1 MMKNF
6 HKAAGM
12 RRGFIVSAVLAL
24 TLAFA
29 AVAYGTVREV
39 GALTLFTAPTC
50 QDNNC
55 QVLTRTT
62 AFQLKVGNKSN
73 VSRVPRDGQ
82 VVAYTLYLPPVVSK
96 FYTYFSTT
104 FGGAPTA
111 RVSVLRR
118 SPRKGVTKYRY
129 SLVAQSDKLNVKHY
143 LGGTPTFALPK
154 PLPVKK
160 GDVIALT
167 TDSWIPNF
175 VVRAEDATSTWRAS
189 RPKDK
194 CARVGTDITNL
205 TTPRMHEVLN
215 QIKQYN
221 CGYTGARLL
230 YHATIVDTPTKTNS
244 SKK

>member
-1 MMKNF
+1 
-6 HKAAGM
+6 M
-12 RRGFIVSAVLAL
+12 RRGFVVSAVLAL

-29 AVAYGTVREV
+29 AAAYGTVREV
-39 GALTLFTAPTC
+39 GATSLFTAPTC
-50 QDNNC
+50 ENDSC

-62 AFQLKVGNKSN
+62 AFQLKVGNRSN
-73 VSRVPRDGQ
+73 VSRVPRNGS

-118 SPRKGVTKYRY
+118 TPRKGVTKYRY
-129 SLVAQSDKLNVKHY
+129 TLVAQSKKLNVKSY
-143 LGGTPTFALPK
+143 LGGTPTFALPA

-175 VVRAEDATSTWRAS
+175 VVRTEDATSTWRAS

-205 TTPRMHEVLN
+205 TTPRMHETIN
-215 QIKQYN
+215 QIRQYN

-230 YHATIVDTPTKTNS
+230 YHATIVDTPPKTNT

>member
-1 MMKNF
+1 
-6 HKAAGM
+6 M
-12 RRGFIVSAVLAL
+12 RRGFVVSAVLAL

-29 AVAYGTVREV
+29 AAAYGTVREV
-39 GALTLFTAPTC
+39 GSTSLFTAPTC
-50 QDNNC
+50 ENDSC

-62 AFQLKVGNKSN
+62 AFQLKVGNRKT
-73 VSRVPRDGQ
+73 VSRVPRNGT

-111 RVSVLRR
+111 RISILRR
-118 SPRKGVTKYRY
+118 TPRKGVTRYRY
-129 SLVAQSDKLNVKHY
+129 TLKAQSKKLNVKNY
-143 LGGTPTFALPK
+143 LGGSPTFALNE
-154 PLPVKK
+154 PLAVRR

-167 TDSWIPNF
+167 TNSWIPNF
-175 VVRAEDATSTWRAS
+175 VVRNEDATSTWRAS
-189 RPKDK
+189 RPKNK

-205 TTPRMHEVLN
+205 TTPRMHEKID

-230 YHATIVDTPTKTNS
+230 YHATVVDTPKKTNS
-244 SKK
+244 SKKKKK

>member
-1 MMKNF
+1 MMKNS
-6 HKAAGM
+6 HRAAGM
-12 RRGFIVSAVLAL
+12 RRGFVVSAVLAL

-29 AVAYGTVREV
+29 AAAYGTVREV
-39 GALTLFTAPTC
+39 GATSLFTAPTC
-50 QDNNC
+50 ENDSC

-62 AFQLKVGNKSN
+62 AFQLKVGNRSN
-73 VSRVPRDGQ
+73 VSRVPRNGS

-118 SPRKGVTKYRY
+118 APRKGVTKYRY

-160 GDVIALT
+160 GDVVALT

-175 VVRAEDATSTWRAS
+175 VVRAEDSASTWRAS
-189 RPKDK
+189 RPKGK

-205 TTPRMHEVLN
+205 TTPRMHETIN

-221 CGYTGARLL
+221 CGYEGARLL
-230 YHATIVDTPTKTNS
+230 YHTTIVDTPTKTNS

>member
-1 MMKNF
+1 
-6 HKAAGM
+6 M
-12 RRGFIVSAVLAL
+12 RRGFVVSAVLAL

-29 AVAYGTVREV
+29 AAAYGTVREV
-39 GALTLFTAPTC
+39 GSTSLFTAPTC
-50 QDNNC
+50 ENDSC

-62 AFQLKVGNKSN
+62 AFQLKVGNRAN
-73 VSRVPRDGQ
+73 VSRVPRDGS

-118 SPRKGVTKYRY
+118 APRKGVTKYRY
-129 SLVAQSDKLNVKHY
+129 SLVAQSDKLNVKSY
-143 LGGTPTFALPK
+143 LGGTPTFALAK
-154 PLPVKK
+154 PLPVKR
-160 GDVIALT
+160 GDVVALT

-175 VVRAEDATSTWRAS
+175 VVRTEDATSTWRAS

-205 TTPRMHEVLN
+205 TTPRMHETID

-230 YHATIVDTPTKTNS
+230 YHTTIVDTPPKTNPA
-244 SKK
+244 KK

>member
-1 MMKNF
+1 MKNF
-6 HKAAGM
+6 YRAAGL
-12 RRGFIVSAVLAL
+12 RRSLVVSVVAAL
-24 TLAFA
+24 TLAIT

-39 GALTLFTAPTC
+39 GALTLFTAPSC

-73 VSRVPRDGQ
+73 VSRVPRDGS

-111 RVSVLRR
+111 RISVLRR
-118 SPRKGVTKYRY
+118 TPRKGVTKYRY
-129 SLVAQSDKLNVKHY
+129 TLIAQSEKLNVKSY

-175 VVRAEDATSTWRAS
+175 VVRTEDATSTWRAS

-194 CARVGTDITNL
+194 CNRVGTDITNL
-205 TTPRMHEVLN
+205 TTPRMHETIN

-230 YHATIVDTPTKTNS
+230 YHATIVDKPAKTNT